1 MGDAAS
7 YLVIGLGNE
16 FRCDDGCGPL
26 VARLINQEHC
36 PGVRVMQPL
45 VDGTGM
51 VMEWNGVDVAFVID
65 SVRSGAAPGKVYR
78 FEPLVE
84 TVPERVFQP
93 TSTHRL
99 SITQIVRL
107 AQALRRLPQRL
118 IVYGIEGTN
127 FAHGTDMTSA
137 VVQAARHVA
146 ERIASEVSQFAAL
159 TCPGGESQP

>member
-7 YLVIGLGNE
+7 YLIIGLGNE

-26 VARLINQEHC
+26 VARLIDQKRC
-36 PGVRVMQPL
+36 AGVRLIHPPA
-45 VDGTGM
+45 DGTGM
-51 VMEWNGVDVAFVID
+51 VMEWSGADAAFVVD

-84 TVPERVFQP
+84 TVPESVFRP

-99 SITQIVRL
+99 GITQIVRM

-127 FAHGTDMTSA
+127 FDPGTDMTPA
-137 VVQAARHVA
+137 VAKAAQDVA
-146 ERIASEVSQFAAL
+146 ERIASEVAEFTGL
-159 TCPGGESQP
+159 TCHGGESRP

>member
-26 VARLINQEHC
+26 VARLIDQKRC
-36 PGVRVMQPL
+36 AGVKIIQPL
-45 VDGTGM
+45 SDGTGM
-51 VMEWNGVDVAFVID
+51 VMEWSGADAAFVVD
-65 SVRSGAAPGKVYR
+65 SVRSGAAPGRIFR

-84 TVPERVFQP
+84 TIPETVFRP

-107 AQALRRLPQRL
+107 AQALGRLPQRL

-127 FAHGTDMTSA
+127 FEHGTDMTPA
-137 VVQAARHVA
+137 VIKAAQDVA
-146 ERIASEVSQFAAL
+146 ERIASEVSQLARA
-159 TCPGGESQP
+159 TCPSGEAQP

>member
-1 MGDAAS
+1 
-7 YLVIGLGNE
+7 
-16 FRCDDGCGPL
+16 
-26 VARLINQEHC
+26 
-36 PGVRVMQPL
+36 
-45 VDGTGM
+45 
-51 VMEWNGVDVAFVID
+51 
-65 SVRSGAAPGKVYR
+65 
-78 FEPLVE
+78 
-84 TVPERVFQP
+84 VFQP